1 MGMKCATC
9 EAPLGA
15 VRYVFALQGHHM
27 EYSRP
32 GETPSDQAVLRP
44 SVMTTLGRYCSSACC
59 KQQLP
64 ERLEGLGLPAHLQ
77 HNRVLGG
84 PLCPCG
90 KCGKPVNMT
99 QPHSAVIKG
108 KVLLLANGEEDAPVW
123 MDILSVLCPD
133 CRNLAAQEMT
143 ELALHE
149 TSQAQ
154 FPLVSDQPVEH
165 A

>member
-1 MGMKCATC
+1 MKCATC

-15 VRYVFALQGHHM
+15 VRYVFALQDHHV
-27 EYSRP
+27 EYSRS

-44 SVMTTLGRYCSSACC
+44 SVMTTSGRYCSSTCC

-84 PLCPCG
+84 PICPCG

-99 QPHSAVIKG
+99 QPHVAVIKG
-108 KVLLLANGEEDAPVW
+108 KVLLSASGEENAPVW
-123 MDILSVLCPD
+123 FDILTVLCKD
-133 CRNLAAQEMT
+133 CMGL
-143 ELALHE
+143 
-149 TSQAQ
+149 QAQ
-154 FPLVSDQPVEH
+154 QMMELVRDDADQVLLDGPLQEQQEVP